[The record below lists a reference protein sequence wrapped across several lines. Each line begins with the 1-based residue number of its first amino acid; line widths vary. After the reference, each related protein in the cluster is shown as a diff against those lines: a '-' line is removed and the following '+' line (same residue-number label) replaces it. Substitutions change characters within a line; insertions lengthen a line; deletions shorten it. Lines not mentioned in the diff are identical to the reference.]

1 MTTITDTDLLLAA
14 RFRLAVTRLA
24 RRLRQQ
30 SGEGLTPSQTSALS
44 AIERNAPLTPS
55 ELATIERVQR
65 PTATRVLNALTEA
78 GLVTREADPGD
89 GRITRVKLTPAG
101 TDVLAR
107 GRSRKTAYLARR
119 MQQLGPEDLATL
131 ERAAELVERLLED
144 DADRP
149 GPHGEASERHQ

>member
-30 SGEGLTPSQTSALS
+30 SGEGLTPSQTSALA
-44 AIERNAPLTPS
+44 AIERGAPLTPS

-78 GLVTREADPGD
+78 GLVAREPDAVD
-89 GRITRVKLTPAG
+89 GRITRVKLTRAG
-101 TDVLAR
+101 ADVLER

-119 MQQLGPEDLATL
+119 MQRLGPEDLATL

-144 DADRP
+144 DPDVPALP
-149 GPHGEASERHQ
+149 GEVPQRRQ